1 MRRARNLSLAGVL
14 VGLLASNAPAVVA
27 QEGTVHT
34 VAPDRSGDYETISAA
49 IRAASAGDTILISPG
64 TYVEHLEIDKDLT
77 LSGEGDRADV
87 VIEPPDDQA
96 ERDVGGGDTG
106 VVLIWVEDADVT
118 LEGFTLGPRFGFGIV
133 IKGGTA
139 DIRDIDIPDTILVL
153 EDAIVSVEDSEL
165 MLLNFEGPNETTI
178 AGSTMR
184 NGAFA
189 WAGASATFADN
200 EIINGPI
207 VAEDGASI
215 TVVGNTFAPS
225 EDEAGVVIAEP
236 ESTGYIVDNEFT
248 GGWAGIILEYPVE
261 STAERNAVTGAANGI
276 VAVES
281 GGVIRDNTIVDA
293 GEYGIYT
300 VGEGMT
306 IEDNTV
312 EGGRVGLFS
321 MLLPPPAHPR
331 ATDYQAGPFVSGN
344 TITGASHFGV
354 LVEDAP
360 AEISGN
366 VICAERESLKIE
378 GEANLVLGTNEIC
391 DAGAE

>member
-1 MRRARNLSLAGVL
+1 
-14 VGLLASNAPAVVA
+14 
-27 QEGTVHT
+27 
-34 VAPDRSGDYETISAA
+34 VAPDGSGDHATISAA
-49 IRAASAGDTILISPG
+49 IGAASAGGTILISPG

-77 LSGEGDRADV
+77 LSGQGDRADV
-87 VIEPPDDQA
+87 VIEPPEDQA

-118 LEGFTLGPRFGFGIV
+118 LEGFTLGPRPGFGIV

-153 EDAIVSVEDSEL
+153 EDAVVSVEDSEL
-165 MLLNFEGPNETTI
+165 MLLNFEGPNETSI

-189 WAGASATFADN
+189 WAGASATFEDN
-200 EIINGPI
+200 EVINGPI

-236 ESTGYIVDNEFT
+236 ESTGYIADNEFT

-261 STAERNAVTGAANGI
+261 STAERNAV
-276 VAVES
+276 
-281 GGVIRDNTIVDA
+281 IRDTTIVDA

-306 IEDNTV
+306 VEDNTV

-360 AEISGN
+360 AEISDN